1 MLDSGFRISDLNNIP
16 VNGKDGKFKN
26 RIALDN
32 TYLLS
37 YAHTVYG
44 INYNKHNYK
53 IPLMSIRDDI
63 KGYIGIESLVAPWSE
78 QLKLW
83 HGSWQHPAARNKSY
97 VYQWTEDDK
106 LHEHYAPEKFN
117 DKENSYY
124 IIKDAPFPYESGE
137 LNNRSRGEK
146 PSSEISEGL
155 GYANT
160 SINVPIKTADPHPD
174 TNKIVTKA
182 YVDERLASKRL
193 VEVST
198 DFYVRDYDCTYI
210 IRSEDIRDN
219 KFDNCFK
226 IRYPESFNKRA
237 LHNKIEF
244 SVLIEGV
251 WSAAKNKWVP
261 AITSDTN
268 WKFFNSEG
276 NEIEITWLNNTD
288 NTPVQISEEYLYDNA
303 QYLVFRFET
312 VTDDISIATITENIE
327 GKDIISEYKTTANY
341 KVFANCENLLYR
353 ATGIKIL
360 NNLEGIAANIK
371 SSDNSIKVQT
381 TQSGSNVNVDLT
393 TIDTKTTIESPDKS
407 VDIEKVISG
416 SNIKYNLSVDVG
428 DKTDIRGDSF
438 IDAEKKG
445 SYWQLGFNPGNLS
458 TRSYIQKLADDGV
471 VDLSS
476 AANKTF
482 WTDNPTPKISVRNAY
497 SIGNEIVSFNL
508 FLKTTED
515 TKIDTD
521 IHFLWG
527 NTINDLSPTF
537 KANRLYHIT
546 FTNIYGL
553 VDDNS
558 PFGGIIG
565 FGKINWFI
573 DSDIIDKTIGWADY
587 VN

>member
-137 LNNRSRGEK
+137 LNNRNRGEK

-198 DFYVRDYDCTYI
+198 DFYVRDYDCTY
-210 IRSEDIRDN
+210 
-219 KFDNCFK
+219 
-226 IRYPESFNKRA
+226 
-237 LHNKIEF
+237 
-244 SVLIEGV
+244 GV
-251 WSAAKNKWVP
+251 
-261 AITSDTN
+261 
-268 WKFFNSEG
+268 
-276 NEIEITWLNNTD
+276 
-288 NTPVQISEEYLYDNA
+288 Y
-303 QYLVFRFET
+303 
-312 VTDDISIATITENIE
+312 
-327 GKDIISEYKTTANY
+327 
-341 KVFANCENLLYR
+341 
-353 ATGIKIL
+353 
-360 NNLEGIAANIK
+360 
-371 SSDNSIKVQT
+371 
-381 TQSGSNVNVDLT
+381 
-393 TIDTKTTIESPDKS
+393 
-407 VDIEKVISG
+407 
-416 SNIKYNLSVDVG
+416 
-428 DKTDIRGDSF
+428 
-438 IDAEKKG
+438 
-445 SYWQLGFNPGNLS
+445 
-458 TRSYIQKLADDGV
+458 QK
-471 VDLSS
+471 
-476 AANKTF
+476 
-482 WTDNPTPKISVRNAY
+482 
-497 SIGNEIVSFNL
+497 E
-508 FLKTTED
+508 
-515 TKIDTD
+515 
-521 IHFLWG
+521 
-527 NTINDLSPTF
+527 
-537 KANRLYHIT
+537 
-546 FTNIYGL
+546 
-553 VDDNS
+553 
-558 PFGGIIG
+558 
-565 FGKINWFI
+565 
-573 DSDIIDKTIGWADY
+573 
-587 VN
+587 

>member
-106 LHEHYAPEKFN
+106 LHEHYAPKKFN

-137 LNNRSRGEK
+137 LNNRNRGEK
-146 PSSEISEGL
+146 SSSEISEGL

-160 SINVPIKTADPHPD
+160 SINVPIKAADPHPD

-182 YVDERLASKRL
+182 YIDERLASKRL

-210 IRSEDIRDN
+210 VRSEDIKNN
-219 KFDNCFK
+219 KSGCIK

-251 WSAAKNKWVP
+251 WSTAKNKWVP
-261 AITSDTN
+261 AITTDTN

-312 VTDDISIATITENIE
+312 VTDDISFAPITENIE
-327 GKDIISEYKTTANY
+327 GEDIVSEYKTTANY

-407 VDIEKVISG
+407 VDIEKVTSG

-445 SYWQLGFNPGNLS
+445 SYWQLEFNPGNLS
-458 TRSYIQKLADDGV
+458 TRSYIQKLPDNGE
-471 VDLSS
+471 VDLST
-476 AANKTF
+476 AANRTF

-497 SIGNEIVSFNL
+497 LIGNEVVSFNL
-508 FLKTTED
+508 LLKTTED

-553 VDDNS
+553 DDNNN
-558 PFGGIIG
+558 PFWGIIG

-573 DSDIIDKTIGWADY
+573 DSDLIDKTIGWADH

>member
-137 LNNRSRGEK
+137 LNNRNRGEK

-160 SINVPIKTADPHPD
+160 SINVPIKEADPHPD

-182 YVDERLASKRL
+182 YVDERLAAKRL

-210 IRSEDIRDN
+210 IRSEDIKDN

-226 IRYPESFNKRA
+226 IRYPESFNKRV

-312 VTDDISIATITENIE
+312 VTDNISIATITENIE

-393 TIDTKTTIESPDKS
+393 AIDTKTTIESPDKS

-428 DKTDIRGDSF
+428 D
-438 IDAEKKG
+438 
-445 SYWQLGFNPGNLS
+445 
-458 TRSYIQKLADDGV
+458 
-471 VDLSS
+471 
-476 AANKTF
+476 
-482 WTDNPTPKISVRNAY
+482 
-497 SIGNEIVSFNL
+497 
-508 FLKTTED
+508 
-515 TKIDTD
+515 
-521 IHFLWG
+521 
-527 NTINDLSPTF
+527 
-537 KANRLYHIT
+537 
-546 FTNIYGL
+546 
-553 VDDNS
+553 
-558 PFGGIIG
+558 
-565 FGKINWFI
+565 
-573 DSDIIDKTIGWADY
+573 
-587 VN
+587 

>member
-83 HGSWQHPAARNKSY
+83 HGSWNNPSIRNKSY
-97 VYQWTEDDK
+97 VYQWTDADK
-106 LHEHYAPEKFN
+106 LHEHYAPKKFE
-117 DKENSYY
+117 DKENSYF

-137 LNNRSRGEK
+137 LNNRDRGEK
-146 PSSEISEGL
+146 VSSEISEGL
-155 GYANT
+155 AYANT
-160 SINVPIKTADPHPD
+160 SINVPIKAADPHPD

-182 YVDERLASKRL
+182 YIDERLASKRL

-210 IRSEDIRDN
+210 IRSEDIRND
-219 KFDNCFK
+219 KSGCIK

-251 WSAAKNKWVP
+251 WNAAKNKWVP
-261 AITSDTN
+261 AITTDTN

-312 VTDDISIATITENIE
+312 VTDDISVATITENIE
-327 GKDIISEYKTTANY
+327 GKDVISEYKTTANY

-353 ATGIKIL
+353 
-360 NNLEGIAANIK
+360 
-371 SSDNSIKVQT
+371 
-381 TQSGSNVNVDLT
+381 
-393 TIDTKTTIESPDKS
+393 
-407 VDIEKVISG
+407 
-416 SNIKYNLSVDVG
+416 VG
-428 DKTDIRGDSF
+428 DKTDIRGDNF

-445 SYWQLGFNPGNLS
+445 SYWQLEFNPGNLS
-458 TRSYIQKLADDGV
+458 TRSYIQKLSDDGV

-482 WTDNPTPKISVRNAY
+482 WTDSPTPKISVRNAY

-508 FLKTTED
+508 FLKTTVD
-515 TKIDTD
+515 TKINTD

-527 NTINDLSPTF
+527 NAINELSPTF

-553 VDDNS
+553 TDDNS
-558 PFGGIIG
+558 PFGGIVG

>member
-137 LNNRSRGEK
+137 LNNRGRGEK

-160 SINVPIKTADPHPD
+160 SINVPIKAADPHPD

-226 IRYPESFNKRA
+226 IRYPESFNKRV

-251 WSAAKNKWVP
+251 WSTAKNKWVP
-261 AITSDTN
+261 AITTDTN

-393 TIDTKTTIESPDKS
+393 TIDTKTTIESPDNS
-407 VDIEKVISG
+407 VDIEKIISG

-438 IDAEKKG
+438 INAEKNG
-445 SYWQLGFNPGNLS
+445 TYWQLGFNPGNLS
-458 TRSYIQKLADDGV
+458 TRSYIQKLADDGI
-471 VDLSS
+471 VDLAS

-553 VDDNS
+553 ADDNS
-558 PFGGIIG
+558 LFGGIVG

-573 DSDIIDKTIGWADY
+573 DSDLIEKTIGWADY